1 MGAANVTRV
10 FPHEA
15 RRALRWA
22 KPEPYERRWREP
34 QQLREP
40 RPARRRLTLQMFT
53 RLVLAVALALS
64 AAPALAQAPTTPS
77 IAGIVIDAGTQA
89 PIPGARVSAGQAEV
103 VADGAGRFT
112 LPAAV
117 GSIAV
122 LVEASGY
129 FALATRLEVPAAG
142 LTGAQLAL
150 ARDTGFATTVA
161 VTAPPP
167 AAAPAAESVAP
178 VEVLR
183 TPGALDNVYRTLQT
197 LPGVAATEEFG
208 SRLAVRGG
216 SPDQNLTVMDGV
228 EIHDPYRLFGLTSAF
243 NPETIQRFELSTGG
257 FSALY
262 GDRLSSLL
270 VVENRDGS
278 QAQAFGGSAS
288 LSITDANLVVEG
300 RLPGKAVGS
309 WLVTGRRTYYDLV
322 ASRITDQEF
331 PAFGDLQGKGVWQ
344 PAPGRRVTLFGLR
357 SRQAAAI
364 EIDEDDAR
372 GEFQDDTE
380 NDLAWV
386 RFDTSLGTKGQSHT
400 IAGYSDTRSTFGVDA
415 SFENTSKR
423 SNAPLDESYGTA
435 NVAFERVL
443 SVKDVSARQEFVL
456 ALGNHVVEAG
466 AEAHRLSTAL
476 RFEISGDRNPGAA
489 NGSSVQGGAGL
500 PDLLVS
506 AQESTRLGAWIQDTF
521 PIGSRGSLQAGLR
534 WDGPGSTGES
544 LFSPRLSASF
554 QLAGSTRLR
563 AAAGRYTQSPGY
575 EKLAQSDYV
584 LDFTNER
591 LTTLRSERA
600 TQASAGIERDLPG
613 GAALRVEAYY
623 KHFTDL
629 LIGQLETEPARLA
642 RVSRYDF
649 PAELRSS
656 IPADPLITTVPANDG
671 RGRAYGFDVFLSRTG
686 APAGARVTGWASY
699 TWGKTTRDA
708 YGRRYDF
715 EYDRRHAFTAVTAYR
730 FTSRWEL
737 ASTTRIASGFP
748 RTAPLGVRVA
758 AIEDTLDRDG
768 DGVTDELLPE
778 RDAAGRLVYGVDFG
792 NAANLNQA
800 RLPVFARVDLR
811 ATWRPRGAAGR
822 WEFYAEVINLL
833 NRKNA
838 GALDPR
844 LEYDAA
850 SDRPRIV
857 EERDQSIPRL
867 PTVGIRFKF

>member
-1 MGAANVTRV
+1 
-10 FPHEA
+10 
-15 RRALRWA
+15 
-22 KPEPYERRWREP
+22 
-34 QQLREP
+34 
-40 RPARRRLTLQMFT
+40 MFT
-53 RLVLAVALALS
+53 RLVLAVALLL
-64 AAPALAQAPTTPS
+64 PASPAMAQAPTPPT
-77 IAGIVIDAGTQA
+77 IAGIVIDAGTRA
-89 PIPGARVSAGQAEV
+89 PIPRARLSANQGEAV
-103 VADGAGRFT
+103 TDAAGRFT
-112 LPAAV
+112 LPAV
-117 GSIAV
+117 LGRIAV
-122 LVEASGY
+122 LVEADGY
-129 FALATRLEVPAAG
+129 FALATELDVPPAG
-142 LTGAQLAL
+142 LTGAELAL
-150 ARDTGFATTVA
+150 ARDTGFATSVA

-167 AAAPAAESVAP
+167 AAAPAAATVAP

-270 VVENRDGS
+270 VVENRDGTRS
-278 QAQAFGGSAS
+278 QAFGGSAS
-288 LSITDANLVVEG
+288 LSITDANLVLEG

-322 ASRITDQEF
+322 ASRIADQEF
-331 PAFGDLQGKGVWQ
+331 PAFGDLQGKGVWE

-380 NDLAWV
+380 NDLAWTRV
-386 RFDTSLGTKGQSHT
+386 DTALGTSGQSHT
-400 IAGYSDTRSTFGVDA
+400 VVGYSDTRSTFGVDA

-423 SNAPLDESYGTA
+423 SNAPRDESYGTSS
-435 NVAFERVL
+435 VVFERVL
-443 SVKDVSARQEFVL
+443 SVKDVSARQELVF
-456 ALGNHVVEAG
+456 ALGAHVLEAG
-466 AEAHRLSTAL
+466 AEAHRLSTRL
-476 RFEISGDRNPGAA
+476 RFAITGDRNPNAA

-500 PDLLVS
+500 PDLLES
-506 AQESTRLGAWIQDTF
+506 SQESTRAGAWVQDTF
-521 PIGSRGSLQAGLR
+521 PVGSRGSLQAGLR
-534 WDGPGSTGES
+534 WDGPGVTGES

-584 LDFTNER
+584 LDFTDER
-591 LTTLRSERA
+591 LATLRSERA
-600 TQASAGIERDLPG
+600 MQASAGVEHDLPG
-613 GAALRVEAYY
+613 GAALRVEGYY

-649 PAELRSS
+649 PAELQSS
-656 IPADPLITTVPANDG
+656 VPVDPLITTMPANDG
-671 RGRAYGFDVFLSRTG
+671 HGRAYGFDVFLSRTG
-686 APAGARVTGWASY
+686 AAGARVSGWTSY

-715 EYDRRHAFTAVTAYR
+715 EYDRRHAFTSVAAYR
-730 FTSRWEL
+730 VTPRWEV
-737 ASTTRIASGFP
+737 ASTIRVASGFP

-758 AIEDTLDRDG
+758 AVEDTLDRDG
-768 DGVTDELLPE
+768 DGVTGELLPE

-792 NAANLNQA
+792 SAANLNQA
-800 RLPVFARVDLR
+800 RLPVFARVDVR
-811 ATWRPRGAAGR
+811 ATWKPRGAAGR
-822 WEFYAEVINLL
+822 WEFYAEIINLL

-844 LEYDAA
+844 LEHDAA
-850 SDRPRIV
+850 ADRPRIV

-867 PTVGIRFKF
+867 PTVGIRFRF

>member
-1 MGAANVTRV
+1 M
-10 FPHEA
+10 
-15 RRALRWA
+15 
-22 KPEPYERRWREP
+22 
-34 QQLREP
+34 
-40 RPARRRLTLQMFT
+40 
-53 RLVLAVALALS
+53 AVALWLP
-64 AAPALAQAPTTPS
+64 AAPAMAQAPKPAT
-77 IAGIVIDAGTQA
+77 IAGVVIDAGTKQ
-89 PIPGARVSAGQAEV
+89 PIPGARLSANQAQS
-103 VADGAGRFT
+103 VADTSGRFT
-112 LPAAV
+112 LRVAV
-117 GSIAV
+117 GRVAV
-122 LVEASGY
+122 LVEAPGY
-129 FALATRLEVPAAG
+129 FALATDLDVPAAG
-142 LTGAQLAL
+142 VAGAELAL
-150 ARDTGFATTVA
+150 ARDSGFATSVA

-167 AAAPAAESVAP
+167 AAAPTAESVAP
-178 VEVLR
+178 IEVLR

-270 VVENRDGS
+270 VVENRDGTR
-278 QAQAFGGSAS
+278 AQGFGGSAS
-288 LSITDANLVVEG
+288 LSITDANLVMEG

-322 ASRITDQEF
+322 ASRITGQEF
-331 PAFGDLQGKGVWQ
+331 PAFGDLQGKGAWE

-380 NDLAWV
+380 NDLAWA

-400 IAGYSDTRSTFGVDA
+400 VVSYSDTRSTFGVDA

-423 SNAPLDESYGTA
+423 SNAPPDESYGTA
-435 NVAFERVL
+435 NITFERVL
-443 SVKDVSARQEFVL
+443 SVKDVSARQEFAW
-456 ALGNHVVEAG
+456 ALGAHVLETG

-476 RFEISGDRNPGAA
+476 RFTIEGDRNPDAA

-506 AQESTRLGAWIQDTF
+506 AQESTRMGAWIQDTF

-534 WDGPGSTGES
+534 WDRPGSTGES
-544 LFSPRLSASF
+544 LLSPRLSASF

-584 LDFTNER
+584 LDFTDDR
-591 LTTLRSERA
+591 LATLRSERA
-600 TQASAGIERDLPG
+600 TQASGGIEHDLPG
-613 GAALRVEAYY
+613 GAALRVEGYY

-629 LIGQLETEPARLA
+629 LIGRLESEPERLA
-642 RVSRYDF
+642 RVARYDF

-656 IPADPLITTVPANDG
+656 IPADPLITTVPTNDG
-671 RGRAYGFDVFLSRTG
+671 RGRSYGFDVFLSRTS
-686 APAGARVTGWASY
+686 APAGARVSGWASY

-715 EYDRRHAFTAVTAYR
+715 EYDRRHAFTAVASYR
-730 FTSRWEL
+730 FTPRWEL

-758 AIEDTLDRDG
+758 AMEDTVDRDD

-778 RDAAGRLVYGVDFG
+778 RDASGNLVYGVNFG

-800 RLPVFARVDLR
+800 RSPVFARVDVR

-844 LEYDAA
+844 LEYDPAA
-850 SDRPRIV
+850 DRPRIV

-867 PTVGIRFKF
+867 PTVGIRFRF